1 MDCRTGGR
9 EGVRKVGIYK
19 DGIFL
24 VTGGTGSF
32 GQTVTRYLLDK
43 GAREVRVFSRDEA
56 KQDLMRTEF
65 ASDTVK
71 FHIGDVRDYH
81 SVDRA
86 VRGVDY
92 VFHAAALKQVPS
104 CEFFPMQAV
113 MTNVL
118 GSDNV
123 LRAAIEHGVRRVV
136 CLSTDKA
143 VYPVNAMGISK
154 AMMEKV
160 AQSYARGTGDEGP
173 VIACVRYGNVM
184 YSRGSVIPRFI
195 EQIKAGRPLTVTD
208 PNMTRFLMAL
218 SESVDLVERAFTDG
232 RPGDIFVKKAPACT
246 VGDLAAALQN
256 LFGVSREVQVIGVR
270 HGEKLYET
278 LASKEELVRADDLGG
293 YYRISMDDR
302 DLNYEKYFTEG
313 SLAEAGTDDYHSHN
327 TERLDVSGVELVLQ
341 GLDEVAAELAAW
353 RSRGAR

>member
-1 MDCRTGGR
+1 MYSNS
-9 EGVRKVGIYK
+9 V
-19 DGIFL
+19 FL

-32 GQTVTRYLLDK
+32 GQTVARYLLEK
-43 GAREVRVFSRDEA
+43 GASEVRIFSRDEA

-65 ASDTVK
+65 ASDAIK
-71 FHIGDVRDYH
+71 FHIGDVRDYN
-81 SVDRA
+81 SVSNA
-86 VRGVDY
+86 LRGVDY

-113 MTNVL
+113 MTNVV

-123 LRAAIEHGVRRVV
+123 LRAASEHNIKRVV

-160 AQSYARGTGDEGP
+160 AQSYARGMSSSGP
-173 VIACVRYGNVM
+173 IIACVRYGNVM

-195 EQIKAGRPLTVTD
+195 EQIKAGKPLTITD

-218 SESVDLVERAFTDG
+218 PESVELVERAFVDG
-232 RPGDIFVKKAPACT
+232 MPGDIFVKKAPACT
-246 VGDLAAALQN
+246 VGDLAQALQN
-256 LFGVSREVQVIGVR
+256 IFGVRTDIQVIGVR
-270 HGEKLYET
+270 HGEKLFET
-278 LASKEELVRADDLGG
+278 LASKEELVRAEDMGA
-293 YYRISMDDR
+293 YFRICMDDR

-313 SLAEAGTDDYHSHN
+313 NLEESETADYHSHN
-327 TERLDVSGVELVLQ
+327 TTQLDVKAVEKVL
-341 GLDEVAAELAAW
+341 LSLEEVAAELAAW
-353 RSRGAR
+353 RR